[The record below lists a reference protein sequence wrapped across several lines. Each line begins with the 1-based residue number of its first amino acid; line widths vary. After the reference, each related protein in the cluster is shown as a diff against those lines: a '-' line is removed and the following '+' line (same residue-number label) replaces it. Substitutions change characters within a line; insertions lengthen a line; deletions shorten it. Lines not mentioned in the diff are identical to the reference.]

1 MKIFDLD
8 SPLMNVLNKMADLMW
23 LNILTL
29 ICCIPVIT
37 AGAALTSMHYV
48 ALKIVR
54 NEESYITR
62 SFFKSFKTNFRQATL
77 IWLLLMLVAAILGG
91 DYYIITKS
99 GMQFS
104 QVLVVLIMAAGV
116 LVICTS
122 LYVFPVLA
130 KFDNTILN
138 TIKNAFF
145 MAEQERMLSYHDFLW
160 TQLRVIQKRWWVLQ
174 FMILVALWI
183 ALSSI
188 HDEIY
193 LKRSMG
199 VVATLFV
206 ILIIP
211 ELWKNRSCE
220 CMEIE
225 AASYYSLKQVYA
237 TRMLLFG
244 ITDIFFITVFLGVAS
259 AGLHYE
265 LSELVVQFLFP
276 LCVTACICFGI
287 LCSKHAFSETVAIV
301 LCVIWSAVW
310 LFIVLNEN
318 VYIMVTVPIWSAL
331 LGVTILFIAF
341 AIYRILK
348 NCNQYL
354 EVSFDEIRA

>member
-29 ICCIPVIT
+29 ICCIPAIT

-130 KFDNTILN
+130 KFDNTIMG
-138 TIKNAFF
+138 TIRNAFIMSILQLPKTVVMF
-145 MAEQERMLSYHDFLW
+145 VMAFFPLIIYLVSLRLIPIIFLFGFSLPAYASAMLYNKFFQKLEDQLLSEQEPAPEISPEEDE
-160 TQLRVIQKRWWVLQ
+160 RV
-174 FMILVALWI
+174 F
-183 ALSSI
+183 
-188 HDEIY
+188 HDE
-193 LKRSMG
+193 LD
-199 VVATLFV
+199 
-206 ILIIP
+206 
-211 ELWKNRSCE
+211 E
-220 CMEIE
+220 
-225 AASYYSLKQVYA
+225 SLK
-237 TRMLLFG
+237 
-244 ITDIFFITVFLGVAS
+244 TDV
-259 AGLHYE
+259 
-265 LSELVVQFLFP
+265 
-276 LCVTACICFGI
+276 
-287 LCSKHAFSETVAIV
+287 K
-301 LCVIWSAVW
+301 
-310 LFIVLNEN
+310 
-318 VYIMVTVPIWSAL
+318 
-331 LGVTILFIAF
+331 
-341 AIYRILK
+341 
-348 NCNQYL
+348 
-354 EVSFDEIRA
+354 

>member
-37 AGAALTSMHYV
+37 AGAALTYMHYV

-130 KFDNTILN
+130 KFDNTIMG
-138 TIKNAFF
+138 TIRNAFIMSILQLPKTVVMF
-145 MAEQERMLSYHDFLW
+145 VMAFFPLIIYLVSLRLIPIIFLFGFSLPAYASAMLYNKFFQKLEDQLLSEQEPAPEISPEEDE
-160 TQLRVIQKRWWVLQ
+160 RV
-174 FMILVALWI
+174 F
-183 ALSSI
+183 
-188 HDEIY
+188 HDE
-193 LKRSMG
+193 LD
-199 VVATLFV
+199 
-206 ILIIP
+206 
-211 ELWKNRSCE
+211 E
-220 CMEIE
+220 
-225 AASYYSLKQVYA
+225 SLK
-237 TRMLLFG
+237 
-244 ITDIFFITVFLGVAS
+244 TDV
-259 AGLHYE
+259 
-265 LSELVVQFLFP
+265 
-276 LCVTACICFGI
+276 
-287 LCSKHAFSETVAIV
+287 K
-301 LCVIWSAVW
+301 
-310 LFIVLNEN
+310 
-318 VYIMVTVPIWSAL
+318 
-331 LGVTILFIAF
+331 
-341 AIYRILK
+341 
-348 NCNQYL
+348 
-354 EVSFDEIRA
+354 

>member
-130 KFDNTILN
+130 KFDNTIMG
-138 TIKNAFF
+138 TIRNAFYHEYF
-145 MAEQERMLSYHDFLW
+145 TAAQDSCNVCNGIFPVDYLS
-160 TQLRVIQKRWWVLQ
+160 
-174 FMILVALWI
+174 
-183 ALSSI
+183 
-188 HDEIY
+188 
-193 LKRSMG
+193 
-199 VVATLFV
+199 
-206 ILIIP
+206 
-211 ELWKNRSCE
+211 
-220 CMEIE
+220 
-225 AASYYSLKQVYA
+225 
-237 TRMLLFG
+237 G
-244 ITDIFFITVFLGVAS
+244 IFKIDTHYFPVWFFT
-259 AGLHYE
+259 AGLCLCHA
-265 LSELVVQFLFP
+265 VQ
-276 LCVTACICFGI
+276 
-287 LCSKHAFSETVAIV
+287 
-301 LCVIWSAVW
+301 
-310 LFIVLNEN
+310 
-318 VYIMVTVPIWSAL
+318 
-331 LGVTILFIAF
+331 
-341 AIYRILK
+341 
-348 NCNQYL
+348 
-354 EVSFDEIRA
+354 

>member
-130 KFDNTILN
+130 KFDNTIMG
-138 TIKNAFF
+138 TIRNAFIMSILQLPKTVVMF
-145 MAEQERMLSYHDFLW
+145 VMAFFPL
-160 TQLRVIQKRWWVLQ
+160 I
-174 FMILVALWI
+174 
-183 ALSSI
+183 
-188 HDEIY
+188 IY
-193 LKRSMG
+193 LVSLR
-199 VVATLFV
+199 
-206 ILIIP
+206 LIPI
-211 ELWKNRSCE
+211 
-220 CMEIE
+220 IF
-225 AASYYSLKQVYA
+225 
-237 TRMLLFG
+237 LFG
-244 ITDIFFITVFLGVAS
+244 
-259 AGLHYE
+259 
-265 LSELVVQFLFP
+265 
-276 LCVTACICFGI
+276 
-287 LCSKHAFSETVAIV
+287 
-301 LCVIWSAVW
+301 
-310 LFIVLNEN
+310 
-318 VYIMVTVPIWSAL
+318 
-331 LGVTILFIAF
+331 
-341 AIYRILK
+341 
-348 NCNQYL
+348 
-354 EVSFDEIRA
+354 

>member
-37 AGAALTSMHYV
+37 AGASLTSMHYV

-130 KFDNTILN
+130 KFDNTIMG
-138 TIKNAFF
+138 TIRNAFIMSILQLPKTVVMF
-145 MAEQERMLSYHDFLW
+145 VMAFFPLIIYLVSLRLIPIIFLFGFSLPAYASAMLYNKFFQKLEDQLLSEQEPAPEISPEEDE
-160 TQLRVIQKRWWVLQ
+160 RV
-174 FMILVALWI
+174 F
-183 ALSSI
+183 
-188 HDEIY
+188 HDE
-193 LKRSMG
+193 LD
-199 VVATLFV
+199 
-206 ILIIP
+206 
-211 ELWKNRSCE
+211 E
-220 CMEIE
+220 
-225 AASYYSLKQVYA
+225 SLK
-237 TRMLLFG
+237 
-244 ITDIFFITVFLGVAS
+244 TDV
-259 AGLHYE
+259 
-265 LSELVVQFLFP
+265 
-276 LCVTACICFGI
+276 
-287 LCSKHAFSETVAIV
+287 K
-301 LCVIWSAVW
+301 
-310 LFIVLNEN
+310 
-318 VYIMVTVPIWSAL
+318 
-331 LGVTILFIAF
+331 
-341 AIYRILK
+341 
-348 NCNQYL
+348 
-354 EVSFDEIRA
+354 

>member
-29 ICCIPVIT
+29 ICCIPIIT

-130 KFDNTILN
+130 KFDNTIMG
-138 TIKNAFF
+138 TIRNGFIMSILQLPKTVVMFVMAFF
-145 MAEQERMLSYHDFLW
+145 PLIIYLVSLRLIPIIFLFGFSLPAYASAMLYNKFFQKLEDQLLSEQEPTPEISPEEDE
-160 TQLRVIQKRWWVLQ
+160 RV
-174 FMILVALWI
+174 F
-183 ALSSI
+183 
-188 HDEIY
+188 HDE
-193 LKRSMG
+193 LD
-199 VVATLFV
+199 
-206 ILIIP
+206 
-211 ELWKNRSCE
+211 E
-220 CMEIE
+220 
-225 AASYYSLKQVYA
+225 SLK
-237 TRMLLFG
+237 
-244 ITDIFFITVFLGVAS
+244 TDV
-259 AGLHYE
+259 
-265 LSELVVQFLFP
+265 
-276 LCVTACICFGI
+276 
-287 LCSKHAFSETVAIV
+287 K
-301 LCVIWSAVW
+301 
-310 LFIVLNEN
+310 
-318 VYIMVTVPIWSAL
+318 
-331 LGVTILFIAF
+331 
-341 AIYRILK
+341 
-348 NCNQYL
+348 
-354 EVSFDEIRA
+354 

>member
-37 AGAALTSMHYV
+37 AGAALTSMNYV

-130 KFDNTILN
+130 KFDNTIMG
-138 TIKNAFF
+138 TIRNAFIMSILQLPKTVVMF
-145 MAEQERMLSYHDFLW
+145 VMAFFPLIIYLVSLRLIPIIFLFGFSLPAYASAMLYNKFFQKLEDQLLSEQEPAPEISPEEDE
-160 TQLRVIQKRWWVLQ
+160 RV
-174 FMILVALWI
+174 F
-183 ALSSI
+183 
-188 HDEIY
+188 HDE
-193 LKRSMG
+193 LD
-199 VVATLFV
+199 
-206 ILIIP
+206 
-211 ELWKNRSCE
+211 E
-220 CMEIE
+220 
-225 AASYYSLKQVYA
+225 SLK
-237 TRMLLFG
+237 
-244 ITDIFFITVFLGVAS
+244 TDV
-259 AGLHYE
+259 
-265 LSELVVQFLFP
+265 
-276 LCVTACICFGI
+276 
-287 LCSKHAFSETVAIV
+287 K
-301 LCVIWSAVW
+301 
-310 LFIVLNEN
+310 
-318 VYIMVTVPIWSAL
+318 
-331 LGVTILFIAF
+331 
-341 AIYRILK
+341 
-348 NCNQYL
+348 
-354 EVSFDEIRA
+354 